1 MPDVVNIANAP
12 GFRLDP
18 ETMNI
23 TMNRGDTGA
32 FFVKLTRKGG
42 DAWTDEDRALFTIK
56 NQQGE
61 TVMQRI
67 YRLDDQWGI
76 GDGTVLIEFHNDDT
90 DQWASGA
97 YSTELRFDISPIWQ
111 GTAPTARCVNALTS
125 SAKMVEGAIVRTKIQ
140 STLTIDG
147 VLGDI

>member
-1 MPDVVNIANAP
+1 MFNVN
-12 GFRLDP
+12 L
-18 ETMNI
+18 ETMEI
-23 TMNRGDTGA
+23 KMHAGDTGSFKVHA
-32 FFVKLTRKGG
+32 ERGSG
-42 DAWTDEDRALFTIK
+42 DAWTDEDRMLFTVRDGA
-56 NQQGE
+56 GE
-61 TVMQRI
+61 IVLQRI
-67 YRLDDQWGI
+67 YRLDDQWDI

-90 DQWASGA
+90 DQWASGT